1 MKLAWRLLGCLVVVV
16 LMGCG
21 PKDKDNKVGGNQK
34 QIVSHKDKQS
44 DTSLSRPA
52 SSEVS
57 PLEEQT
63 NQNNTPSAIEMA
75 EEWCRQNNFT
85 VGLLDDGKSWC
96 SIQGE
101 EGFSL
106 FGHLRR
112 SKQDIDDLSE
122 HVRHSTRKMERDGD
136 MQNKLIIYLMR
147 CLDEWS
153 CFICTQIDEATG
165 TSSSTMPIG
174 ELEFHSEKSVD
185 GAQHTEAIHLS
196 KNNKPFVSYTEVS
209 SADSRKDGFSSK
221 HSSRVNCTGGFDY
234 TLALLKKNGLE
245 CELKKSFKDE
255 RGGMAYVFVLRLCS
269 P

>member
-1 MKLAWRLLGCLVVVV
+1 MKIALRFLGCLVVVV

-21 PKDKDNKVGGNQK
+21 SKDKNNKVGGNQK

-52 SSEVS
+52 SSEIS
-57 PLEEQT
+57 LLEEQT
-63 NQNNTPSAIEMA
+63 NQDNTPSAIEMA

-106 FGHLRR
+106 FGHMRR

-122 HVRHSTRKMERDGD
+122 HVRNSTRKMERDGD

-185 GAQHTEAIHLS
+185 GAQYAEAIRLS
-196 KNNKPFVSYTEVS
+196 KNNKPFVSYTVS
-209 SADSRKDGFSSK
+209 STDSQDGSSSK
-221 HSSRVNCTGGFDY
+221 HSSSVNCMGGFDY
-234 TLALLKKNGLE
+234 TLALLRKNGLE
-245 CELKKSFKDE
+245 CELKESFKDE
-255 RGGMAYVFVLRLCS
+255 RGGMACVFVLRPCA